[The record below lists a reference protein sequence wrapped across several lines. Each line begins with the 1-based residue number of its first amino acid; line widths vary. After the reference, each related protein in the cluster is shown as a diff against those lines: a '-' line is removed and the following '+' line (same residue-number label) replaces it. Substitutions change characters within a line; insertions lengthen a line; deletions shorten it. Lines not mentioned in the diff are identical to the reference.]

1 MNGIDSAG
9 ELSGVRSKI
18 GDMRRFRRIPL
29 IAWTIFLAAS
39 IPGLGG
45 FGGIVLCFG
54 ANGHIAF
61 ETASPGGVC
70 LSSSGRATPPLAD
83 PDRSRFASS
92 RQDHCDPCVDF
103 PVLVNDIGNS
113 GSPLVFQKTNPVP
126 HAGGTPAAFDGASVP
141 GMRTAL
147 LQSGIRLDLP
157 DPTSISLRN
166 TVLLI

>member
-1 MNGIDSAG
+1 
-9 ELSGVRSKI
+9 
-18 GDMRRFRRIPL
+18 MRRFRRIPL
-29 IAWTIFLAAS
+29 IAWAIVLSAS

-45 FGGIVLCFG
+45 LGGIVLCFG
-54 ANGHIAF
+54 ADGHVAF
-61 ETASPGGVC
+61 ETAAPGGVC

-113 GSPLVFQKTNPVP
+113 GSPLVTQMANPVP
-126 HAGGTPAAFDGASVP
+126 HADGAPAVFAGASTP
-141 GMRTAL
+141 GMRTAVPH
-147 LQSGIRLDLP
+147 SGIRIDLP